1 MRKPRDAGPE
11 ATGSASE
18 CPVELAL
25 QVIGGK
31 WTLLILRDLLTG
43 PKRFGELRR
52 SLGGVS
58 PKTLAQRLRELEQDG
73 ILTRTVYPEVPLR
86 VEYALTREGE
96 TLSRVVDVIRDWG
109 EHWRGE
115 RGSRGAE

>member
-1 MRKPRDAGPE
+1 MRALAGE
-11 ATGSASE
+11 HE

-25 QVIGGK
+25 KVIGGK

-58 PKTLAQRLRELEQDG
+58 PKTLSHRLRELEEEQ
-73 ILTRTVYPEVPLR
+73 ILTRTAFAEIPPR
-86 VEYALTREGE
+86 VLYELTPKGRS
-96 TLSRVVDVIRDWG
+96 LSAVVDVIRHWG
-109 EHWRGE
+109 EEWLMVPTDPPSAASGRH
-115 RGSRGAE
+115 